1 MRALFI
7 SIWPGNVMQRD
18 TTKKYYIIHSWLGVV
33 TGILLFIVAYT
44 GAFSVFGHNE
54 LKVWANEG
62 VRGGVTHDY
71 GAVEDLVKQHA
82 SDVGEDYLDHIRI
95 MLPGESS
102 FTRLQIG
109 FEKEVVLKSG
119 RHEHHVIVFSHNP
132 KTLALEDTF
141 KGSLNDWFLNRP
153 QDMADFMVTF
163 HADLHLGNPWGLVL
177 TGLLGLT
184 LFASVITGVIIHR
197 KILRELFSFRPL
209 RSLRLLFTDT
219 HKVLGVWGLL
229 FHGTIAFTGAFLG
242 LVLVLLVPAAAFV
255 SFSGDQEKLV
265 ETFLPEIEPAITG
278 VPAEPR
284 PGDILTQFRANN
296 PHVMLIDANIHGW
309 GDESAIMAITTLGGD
324 TLAASETFELS
335 AVTGELQKSYS
346 TFGKH
351 DSVTGVFLDAMYPLH
366 FGNFGGV
373 FVKVIWS
380 LLGVGTALL
389 AVTGM
394 MIWIERRAYGPE
406 GNLSK
411 AAYHRISRFTVGS
424 CMGLVV
430 ASLTLFYSQLLLR
443 VEAAALTYW
452 LGVVFFSS
460 WALVIFYALLIKNSY
475 QSIKTL
481 FLLCG
486 LLAVGVP
493 VLNAVIT
500 GDILPLTLFNGKT
513 ITAGVDA
520 TLLVCGLF
528 CIWASRKLP
537 AKRPDNDS
545 LNVSNRS
552 IPAEDVA

>member
-1 MRALFI
+1 
-7 SIWPGNVMQRD
+7 MQRD
-18 TTKKYYIIHSWLGVV
+18 TTKKYYITHSWLGAI

-54 LKVWANEG
+54 LKIWSNEG
-62 VRGGVTHDY
+62 IRGEVSQDYPAIESLVR
-71 GAVEDLVKQHA
+71 QHA
-82 SDVGEDYLDHIRI
+82 KEVGPDYHDHIRI
-95 MLPGESS
+95 MLPGQSS
-102 FTRLQIG
+102 FTRLLIA
-109 FEKEVVLKSG
+109 FEKETVLEDGS
-119 RHEHHVIVFSHNP
+119 HEHQLIVYNHHP

-141 KGSLNDWFLNRP
+141 KGSLNEWFASGKG
-153 QDMADFMVTF
+153 DMADFMVTF

-184 LFASVITGVIIHR
+184 LFASVITGVVIHR

-229 FHGTIAFTGAFLG
+229 FHGTIGFTGAFLG

-278 VPAEPR
+278 VAAEPN
-284 PGDILTQFRANN
+284 PGNILSEFRRNN
-296 PHVMLIDANIHGW
+296 PDVLLIDANIHGW

-324 TLAASETFELS
+324 TLAASETFEVS
-335 AVTGELQKSYS
+335 AVTGEPLQSYS

-351 DSVTGVFLDAMYPLH
+351 DSVTGVILDAMYPLH

-411 AAYHRISRFTVGS
+411 ATYLRISRFTVGS

-430 ASLTLFYSQLLLR
+430 ASLSLFYAQLLLR
-443 VEAAALTYW
+443 VEAAEFSYW

-460 WALVIFYALLIKNSY
+460 WVVVLAYGLAANNSY
-475 QSIKTL
+475 LTIKRL

-493 VLNAVIT
+493 VVNALVT
-500 GDILPLTLFNGKT
+500 GDALPVTLFNGKS
-513 ITAGVDA
+513 ITAAVDL
-520 TLLVCGLF
+520 TLLLCGVF
-528 CIWASRKLP
+528 CVWASLKLP
-537 AKRPDNDS
+537 GARPAGDS
-545 LNVSNRS
+545 LAGESVKPN
-552 IPAEDVA
+552 AETI